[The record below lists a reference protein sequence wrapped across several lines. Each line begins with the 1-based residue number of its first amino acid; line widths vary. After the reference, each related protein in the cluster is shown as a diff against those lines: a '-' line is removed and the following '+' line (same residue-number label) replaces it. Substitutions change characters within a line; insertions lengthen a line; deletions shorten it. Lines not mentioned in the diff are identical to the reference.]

1 MQKFLFKYIPILDVL
16 RNYDLDKL
24 KADLI
29 SGSTVGVVLIP
40 QGMAYAVIA
49 GLPPIYGLYAGLI
62 PLFIYPLFGT
72 SRHIS
77 IGPVAI
83 DMLIL
88 AAGLG
93 FLAGSDPSEKITF
106 AIMIAFMTGV
116 FQILMGFLKL
126 GFVFNLFSRPVI
138 SGFTIAA
145 PIIIIASQMG
155 TLLNMNIENSQF
167 IHVILIDLW
176 NQLGNIH
183 YPSFGLSVFF
193 ILFLILMRRYYAKL
207 PESVLLVT
215 LTIIVVSFISVS
227 QWGISQVGSIPV
239 GLPDLALPALD
250 TAVIREIAP
259 NAFTLALIQFMTVAS
274 LSKSFARKHGY
285 TVNPN
290 QELLAIGASNVTG
303 SFFQSLPVSSSFTR
317 SAIAEQAGA
326 KTSLNNIFA
335 GILILFT
342 LLFLTPLFEILP
354 EPLLGAIIVVSV
366 SSLVD
371 IRELKFLINT
381 KRRDALVAFITF
393 ISVLTIGIQEGIIIG
408 LVSSVLALLMKMSKP
423 TVAELGLVPETRDFK
438 NKERFSEVKTIPG
451 VLILRVDAPF
461 SFVNAEFFKNYI
473 LDKSMNGS
481 DAPRY
486 VIIDGTTIGDLDV
499 SAMDS
504 LLMIIETLNKQ
515 GIELYISGLIGPV
528 RDVIR
533 KSDISTF
540 VKSNRFHNTVHDG
553 VKAALKKLDEADN
566 GKRLVEYNKIS
577 A

>member
-1 MQKFLFKYIPILDVL
+1 MDFILKFFPIIQVL
-16 RNYDLDKL
+16 KDYNLDKF
-24 KADLI
+24 KADLVA
-29 SGSTVGVVLIP
+29 GTTVGVVLVP

-49 GLPPIYGLYAGLI
+49 GLPPIYGLYAGLV
-62 PLFIYPLFGT
+62 PLFVYPLFGT

-93 FLAGSDPSEKITF
+93 FLAGDDMGEKVVL
-106 AIMIAFMTGV
+106 AVMIAVMTGT
-116 FQILMGFLKL
+116 FQILMGFMKL

-145 PIIIIASQMG
+145 PIIIILSQVG
-155 TLLNMNIENSQF
+155 TLINVEIPNSQF
-167 IHVILIDLW
+167 IHEMIYYIW
-176 NQLGNIH
+176 QQLGYIH
-183 YPSFGLSVFF
+183 YPSLGLSVFF
-193 ILFLILMRRYYAKL
+193 ILFLVLMRRFYAKL
-207 PESVLLVT
+207 PESVILVAI
-215 LTIIVVSFISVS
+215 TIIVVSFVSIS
-227 QWGISQVGSIPV
+227 QWGIEQVGQIPS
-239 GLPDLALPALD
+239 GIPKFAIPEFD
-250 TAVIREIAP
+250 TDTVKQLAP

-274 LSKSFARKHGY
+274 LSKSFARKHSY

-290 QELLAIGASNVTG
+290 KELIAVGSSNVIG
-303 SFFQSLPVSSSFTR
+303 GLFQSLPVSSSFTR
-317 SAIAEQAGA
+317 SAIAEQGGA
-326 KTSLNNIFA
+326 KTSLHNVFA
-335 GILILFT
+335 GLLILFT

-371 IRELKFLINT
+371 IKELKFLINT

-393 ISVLTIGIQEGIIIG
+393 VAVLSIGIQEGIIIG
-408 LVSSVLALLMKMSKP
+408 LISSVLALLLKMSKP
-423 TVAELGLVPETRDFK
+423 TVAELGLMPDTRDFK
-438 NKERFSEVKTIPG
+438 NKKRFSEAKSIPG

-473 LDKSMNGS
+473 LEKSMNNGEE
-481 DAPRY
+481 APKY

-504 LLMIIETLNKQ
+504 LIIIIETLNKE

-528 RDVIR
+528 RDVIK

-540 VKSNRFHNTVHDG
+540 VKSNRFFNTVHDA
-553 VKAALKKLDEADN
+553 VRAALRKQDSED
-566 GKRLVEYNKIS
+566 GGHRLKEYMEEC

>member
-1 MQKFLFKYIPILDVL
+1 MTDILHKYLPILQVL
-16 RNYDLDKL
+16 KEYNLEKF
-24 KADLI
+24 KADLVA
-29 SGSTVGVVLIP
+29 GTTVGVVLVP

-49 GLPPIYGLYAGLI
+49 GLPPIYGLYAGLV
-62 PLFIYPLFGT
+62 PLFIYPLLGT

-93 FLAGSDPSEKITF
+93 FLAGNDIGEKVVF
-106 AIMIAFMTGV
+106 AVIIAAMTGT
-116 FQILMGFLKL
+116 FQIMMGLLKL

-145 PIIIIASQMG
+145 PIIIILSQVG
-155 TLLNMNIENSQF
+155 TLANLHIPNSEF
-167 IHVILIDLW
+167 IPEMLYHIWHQV
-176 NQLGNIH
+176 GNIH
-183 YPSFGLSVFF
+183 YPSLGLSIFF
-193 ILFLILMRRYYAKL
+193 ILFLVLMRRYYSKL

-215 LTIIVVSFISVS
+215 ITIIVVSFISIS
-227 QWGISQVGSIPV
+227 QWGITQVGPIPS
-239 GLPDLALPALD
+239 GFPDFAIPHFD
-250 TAVIREIAP
+250 TETVKRLAP

-274 LSKSFARKHGY
+274 LSKSFARKHSY

-290 QELLAIGASNVTG
+290 QELIAVGSSNVIG
-303 SFFQSLPVSSSFTR
+303 SLFSSLPVSSSFTR
-317 SAIAEQAGA
+317 SAIAEQGGA
-326 KTSLNNIFA
+326 KTSLHNIFA
-335 GILILFT
+335 GILILLT

-366 SSLVD
+366 SSLID
-371 IRELKFLINT
+371 IKELKFLINT

-393 ISVLTIGIQEGIIIG
+393 VSVLAIGIQEGIIIG

-423 TVAELGLVPETRDFK
+423 TVAELGLMPGTRDFK
-438 NKERFSEVKTIPG
+438 NKQRFSEASSIPG

-473 LDKSMNGS
+473 LEKSING
-481 DAPRY
+481 DEAPKY
-486 VIIDGTTIGDLDV
+486 VIIDGTTVGDLDV

-504 LLMIIETLNKQ
+504 LIIIIETLNKE

-528 RDVIR
+528 RDVIK

-540 VKSNRFHNTVHDG
+540 VKSNRFFNTVHDG
-553 VKAALKKLDEADN
+553 VTAALRKQDSED
-566 GKRLVEYNKIS
+566 GGHRLEEYMEEC

>member
-1 MQKFLFKYIPILDVL
+1 MKDIFFKYLPVVQTIKTYDLQKF
-16 RNYDLDKL
+16 R
-24 KADLI
+24 ADLI

-49 GLPPIYGLYAGLI
+49 GLPPIYGLYAGLV
-62 PLFIYPLFGT
+62 PLFIYPILGT

-93 FLAGSDPSEKITF
+93 FLAGGNITEKVTL
-106 AIMIAFMTGV
+106 AVMIAFLTGV
-116 FQILMGFLKL
+116 FQVLMSVFKL

-145 PIIIIASQMG
+145 PIIIIASQLG
-155 TLLNMNIENSQF
+155 TLLKIQTPNSQYV
-167 IHVILIDLW
+167 HEILI
-176 NQLGNIH
+176 QLSQHLSDIH
-183 YPSFGLSVFF
+183 YPTLGLSVFF
-193 ILFLILMRRYYAKL
+193 ILFLILMRRYFSKL

-215 LTIIVVSFISVS
+215 LTILVVSFITISE
-227 QWGISQVGSIPV
+227 WGIQQVGSIPH
-239 GLPDLALPALD
+239 GLPEFSLHNLSIESFKKL
-250 TAVIREIAP
+250 AP
-259 NAFTLALIQFMTVAS
+259 NALALALVQFMTVAS

-290 QELLAIGASNVTG
+290 QELLAVGTSNIVG
-303 SFFQSLPVSSSFTR
+303 SLFQSLPVSSSFSR
-317 SAIAEQAGA
+317 SAIADQSGCE
-326 KTSLNNIFA
+326 TSLHNIFA

-354 EPLLGAIIVVSV
+354 KPLLAAIIVVSV
-366 SSLVD
+366 SNLVD
-371 IRELKFLINT
+371 IKELKFLIKT
-381 KRRDALVAFITF
+381 KRRDALVAFVTF
-393 ISVLTIGIQEGIIIG
+393 ASVLAIGIQEGILIG
-408 LVSSVLALLMKMSKP
+408 LVTSVMALLLKMSKP
-423 TVAELGLVPETRDFK
+423 TVAELGLMPGTRDFK
-438 NKERFSEVKTIPG
+438 NKERFSEAQSIPG

-473 LDKSMNGS
+473 LGQSMNGKK
-481 DAPRY
+481 APKY
-486 VIIDGTTIGDLDV
+486 VIIDGTTIGDMDV

-504 LLMIIETLNKQ
+504 LLMIIETLNRE

-540 VKSNRFHNTVHDG
+540 VKSNRFFNTVHDG
-553 VKAALKKLDEADN
+553 VKAALKKQDDQDDGTRLKEYLDSCA
-566 GKRLVEYNKIS
+566 
-577 A
+577 

>member
-1 MQKFLFKYIPILDVL
+1 MELIYKFFPIFQILK
-16 RNYDLDKL
+16 NYNLEKL
-24 KADLI
+24 KADLVA
-29 SGSTVGVVLIP
+29 GTTVGVVLVP

-49 GLPPIYGLYAGLI
+49 GLPPIYGLYAGLV
-62 PLFIYPLFGT
+62 PLFIYPFLGT
-72 SRHIS
+72 SHHIS

-93 FLAGSDPSEKITF
+93 FLAGNNMEEKVIF
-106 AIMIAFMTGV
+106 AVMIAVMTGT
-116 FQILMGFLKL
+116 FQILMGFMKL

-145 PIIIIASQMG
+145 PIIIILSQVG
-155 TLLNMNIENSQF
+155 TLANVEIPNSQF
-167 IHVILIDLW
+167 IHEMIYHIW
-176 NQLGNIH
+176 QQLGNIH
-183 YPSFGLSVFF
+183 YPSLGLSVFF
-193 ILFLILMRRYYAKL
+193 ILFLILMRRYYSKL
-207 PESVLLVT
+207 PESVILVT
-215 LTIIVVSFISVS
+215 ITIIVVSFISIS
-227 QWGISQVGSIPV
+227 QWGIEQVGHIPS
-239 GLPDLALPALD
+239 GFPEFALPNFNTD
-250 TAVIREIAP
+250 TVKRLAP

-290 QELLAIGASNVTG
+290 KELIAVGSSNVIG
-303 SFFQSLPVSSSFTR
+303 SLFQSLPVSSSFTR
-317 SAIAEQAGA
+317 SAIAEQGGA
-326 KTSLNNIFA
+326 KTSFHNFFA
-335 GILILFT
+335 GLLILFT

-371 IRELKFLINT
+371 IKELRFLINT

-393 ISVLTIGIQEGIIIG
+393 VAVLSIGIQEGIIIG
-408 LVSSVLALLMKMSKP
+408 LISSVLALLMKMSKP
-423 TVAELGLVPETRDFK
+423 TVAELGLMPGTRDFK
-438 NKERFSEVKTIPG
+438 NKKRFSEAKSIPG

-473 LDKSMNGS
+473 LEKSMNNGNK
-481 DAPRY
+481 APKY

-504 LLMIIETLNKQ
+504 LIIIIETLNKE

-528 RDVIR
+528 RDVIK

-540 VKSNRFHNTVHDG
+540 VKSNRFFNTVHDG
-553 VKAALKKLDEADN
+553 VTAALRKQDSED
-566 GKRLVEYNKIS
+566 GGHRLEEYMKEC

>member
-193 ILFLILMRRYYAKL
+193 ILFLILMRKYYAKL

-250 TAVIREIAP
+250 TAAIREIAP

-371 IRELKFLINT
+371 VRELKFLINT

-486 VIIDGTTIGDLDV
+486 VIVDGTTIGDLDV

-553 VKAALKKLDEADN
+553 VKAALRKLDEADN
-566 GKRLVEYNKIS
+566 GNRLVEYNKIS